1 MGGPRGR
8 GQSNLGQA
16 YLPGAPAVAYWW
28 RLGSRQQQTTIGD
41 KFQCGLRTNRL

>member
-8 GQSNLGQA
+8 GLSNLGQA
-16 YLPGAPAVAYWW
+16 CLPGGPAVAYGW
-28 RLGSRQQQTTIGD
+28 RLASRLQQTTIGD